1 MPFPFYVKPELFSKG
16 FETMKRTLFYG
27 TQLLQS
33 HIIIFFTATVIILA
47 FTTPEIGAETRHKT
61 QDIPSIH
68 TTKTFLIYAKE
79 GNSKAFDPISGKLV
93 KNEEVKDFRNGELL
107 FIITG
112 PNSAI
117 LSANT
122 GISDVEV
129 VRDNQAVTFIETT
142 LSGNKHIMIIKDE
155 WDAKG
160 KGFKFTY
167 TRNIEDKG
175 LLQKTLRSVYSGA
188 AKPAGQYQ
196 ISKTIEG
203 VGPSFRTTR
212 TFIIYARKGNYTS
225 FDLANGKLL
234 DNEDVKDFRKG
245 ELQYTITGANSALFS
260 GNAGSTEVELVK
272 DDNSVTFIET
282 TFSGNK
288 HIMII
293 ENKWDTKEKGFTFTY
308 IRNTEDR
315 ILLGKLMRSIYS
327 GIARPAGY

>member
-1 MPFPFYVKPELFSKG
+1 
-16 FETMKRTLFYG
+16 MKRTLFCR
-27 TQLLQS
+27 TRLLQS
-33 HIIIFFTATVIILA
+33 YVIIFLAATVIFLTFIA
-47 FTTPEIGAETRHKT
+47 PEIGAETRHKT
-61 QDIPSIH
+61 QDTPSVH

-79 GNSKAFDPISGKLV
+79 GNFKSFDPISGKLV

-107 FIITG
+107 LVITG
-112 PNSAI
+112 LNSAI
-117 LSANT
+117 FSANT

-142 LSGNKHIMIIKDE
+142 PFGNKHIMIIKDK
-155 WDAKG
+155 WDSKG

-167 TRNIEDKG
+167 TRNIEDRG
-175 LLQKTLRSVYSGA
+175 LLQKTQRSVYSGI

-196 ISKTIEG
+196 TSKTIDG
-203 VGPSFRTTR
+203 IGPSFQSTK
-212 TFIIYARKGNYTS
+212 TFIIYAREGNYTS
-225 FDLANGKLL
+225 FDLASGKLL
-234 DNEDVKDFRKG
+234 DKDDVKDLQKG
-245 ELQYTITGANSALFS
+245 ELQYTITGSNSALFS
-260 GNAGSTEVELVK
+260 GNSGSTEVELVK
-272 DDNSVTFIET
+272 DNNSATFIET

-293 ENKWDTKEKGFTFTY
+293 EDKWDVKEKGFRFTY